1 MAAQARAQTQA
12 RQVQAPTRE
21 YRTVTM
27 DSGRWAGYAPRAD
40 DIIVATYPK
49 CGTTWTQRIVDLLI
63 FQSPAPRQ
71 FSAASPWLD
80 SVMFAPIEADLATIE
95 AQTHRRYVKS
105 HMPLDA
111 IPVYEGVKVIHTAR
125 DGRDACISMHN
136 HMLGFVPV
144 MGARLAAEAAAQGEP
159 PPARLQVPEDPR
171 DFFLQWMDRAEAGAP
186 DDPAGDLPYCEF
198 EETYWARRREPWL
211 LMVHFNDLKADLAG
225 EMRRIADFL
234 GIETPAPL
242 LAELAEAAR
251 FETMK
256 RQGEEMLPQL
266 RMAFDHGAERFLNK
280 GSNGRWRDFL
290 TDADIARYEALVERR
305 LTPALAAW
313 LEGGRLAAGDPRG
326 SAD

>member
-1 MAAQARAQTQA
+1 MPVETQA
-12 RQVQAPTRE
+12 RQVQAPTRA
-21 YRTVTM
+21 YRTPTI
-27 DSGRWAGYAPRAD
+27 DSSRWAGYAPRAD

-80 SVMFAPIEADLATIE
+80 ATIFAPIEAALAVIE
-95 AQTHRRYVKS
+95 AQEHRRYIKS

-136 HMLGFVPV
+136 HMLGFLPV
-144 MGARLAAEAAAQGEP
+144 MGARIAANADAQGAP
-159 PPARLQVPEDPR
+159 PPARLQTPEDPR
-171 DFFLQWMDRAEAGAP
+171 DFFLQWMTTAEAGAS
-186 DDPAGDLPYCEF
+186 DPAGELPYCEF
-198 EETYWARRREPWL
+198 EQTYWNRRREPWL
-211 LMVHFNDLKADLAG
+211 LMVHFNDLKADLDG
-225 EMRRIADFL
+225 EMRRIAAFL
-234 GIETPAPL
+234 GIETPEPR

-266 RMAFDHGAERFLNK
+266 RTAFDHGAERFLNK
-280 GSNGRWRDFL
+280 GVNGRWRDFL
-290 TDADIARYEALVERR
+290 TEADLARYAALVKRR

-313 LEGGRLAAGDPRG
+313 LEGGRLAAGDPRTA
-326 SAD
+326 AD

>member
-1 MAAQARAQTQA
+1 MPVQVQT
-12 RQVQAPTRE
+12 RQVQTPTRE
-21 YRTVTM
+21 YHTFMM

-63 FQSPAPRQ
+63 FQSPEPRQ

-80 SVMFAPIEADLATIE
+80 AIIFAPIEAELALIE

-136 HMLGFVPV
+136 HMLGFLP
-144 MGARLAAEAAAQGEP
+144 ARFAADAAAADGTS
-159 PPARLQVPEDPR
+159 PARPPTPEHPR
-171 DFFLQWMDRAEAGAP
+171 DFFLQWMTGAETGP
-186 DDPAGDLPYCEF
+186 TDPAGELPYCEF
-198 EETYWARRREPWL
+198 EQTYWNRRHEPWL
-211 LMVHFNDLKADLAG
+211 LMVHFNDLKADLEG
-225 EMRRIADFL
+225 EMRRISEFL
-234 GIETPAPL
+234 EIDTPQPL
-242 LAELAEAAR
+242 LAELADAAR

-266 RMAFDHGAERFLNK
+266 RMAFDNGAERFLNK
-280 GSNGRWRDFL
+280 GENGRWRDFL
-290 TDADIARYEALVERR
+290 TGADMARYDALVEQR
-305 LTPALAAW
+305 LSPTLRAW
-313 LEGGRLAAGDPRG
+313 LEGGRLAAGDPRAL
-326 SAD
+326 AD

>member
-1 MAAQARAQTQA
+1 MAVQTGA

-21 YRTVTM
+21 YHTDTM

-80 SVMFAPIEADLATIE
+80 CVMFAPIEANLATIE

-111 IPVYEGVKVIHTAR
+111 LPVYEGVKVIHTAR
-125 DGRDACISMHN
+125 DGRDSCLSMHN
-136 HMLGFVPV
+136 HMLGFAPV
-144 MGARLAAEAAAQGEP
+144 MGARLAAEAAAKGES
-159 PPARLQVPEDPR
+159 PPARLQVPEHPR
-171 DFFLQWMDRAEAGAP
+171 DFFLGWMARAEAGAP
-186 DDPAGDLPYCEF
+186 ADPAGELPYCEF
-198 EETYWARRREPWL
+198 ETTYWAKRREPWL
-211 LMVHFNDLKADLAG
+211 LMVHFNDLKADLEG

-234 GIETPAPL
+234 GIATPTPL

-266 RMAFDHGAERFLNK
+266 RMAFDHGADRFINK
-280 GSNGRWRDFL
+280 GSNGRWKDFL
-290 TDADIARYEALVERR
+290 TAEDIARYEALVGRR
-305 LTPALAAW
+305 LSPALAAW
-313 LEGGRLAAGDPRG
+313 LEGGRLAAGDPRA

>member
-1 MAAQARAQTQA
+1 MPVR
-12 RQVQAPTRE
+12 VQAPTRE
-21 YRTVTM
+21 YRTPTM
-27 DSGRWAGYAPRAD
+27 DSRRWDGYQPRAD

-63 FQSPAPRQ
+63 FQSPEPRQ
-71 FSAASPWLD
+71 FSAASPWID
-80 SVMFAPIEADLATIE
+80 AIFFGPIEADLATIE

-111 IPVYEGVKVIHTAR
+111 IPVFEGVKVIHTAR
-125 DGRDACISMHN
+125 DGRDACTSMHN
-136 HMLGFVPV
+136 HMLGFAPM
-144 MGARLAAEAAAQGEP
+144 MGARMIAEAAAKGEP
-159 PPARLQVPEDPR
+159 PPARLQVPESPR
-171 DFFLQWMDRAEAGAP
+171 DFFLNWMQAAEAGAP

-198 EETYWARRREPWL
+198 EQTYWARRHEPWL

-234 GIETPAPL
+234 GIATPAPL

-256 RQGEEMLPQL
+256 RQGDEMLPQL
-266 RMAFDHGAERFLNK
+266 RMAFDHGADRFINK
-280 GSNGRWRDFL
+280 GSNGRWKDFL
-290 TDADIARYEALVERR
+290 TAEDLARYDALVESR
-305 LTPALAAW
+305 LSPALAAW

-326 SAD
+326 AAD